1 MAAFATL
8 VASLAHAV
16 GGGAPPGVLALALAL
31 AFSVPVAMVLSGERM
46 SLPRASASALV
57 AQAALHLLYAI
68 GTGGAGPAASVG
80 AHAAHAAG
88 ATPAIQL
95 AGLTVDHGHAAAMPL
110 AHVLAAAATVAMLA
124 MYARAVS
131 AVALAFGTL
140 ARGIR
145 LLGSV
150 LRGLPVPAAPG
161 LTRPPVQ
168 AEVRANT
175 SLLLLSSL
183 RHRGPPV
190 VSFAA

>member
-1 MAAFATL
+1 
-8 VASLAHAV
+8 
-16 GGGAPPGVLALALAL
+16 
-31 AFSVPVAMVLSGERM
+31 
-46 SLPRASASALV
+46 
-57 AQAALHLLYAI
+57 
-68 GTGGAGPAASVG
+68 
-80 AHAAHAAG
+80 
-88 ATPAIQL
+88 
-95 AGLTVDHGHAAAMPL
+95 MPL
-110 AHVLAAAATVAMLA
+110 AHVIAAAATVAMLA

-161 LTRPPVQ
+161 LTRPV
-168 AEVRANT
+168 VRTELPANT
-175 SLLLLSSL
+175 SVLLLSSL